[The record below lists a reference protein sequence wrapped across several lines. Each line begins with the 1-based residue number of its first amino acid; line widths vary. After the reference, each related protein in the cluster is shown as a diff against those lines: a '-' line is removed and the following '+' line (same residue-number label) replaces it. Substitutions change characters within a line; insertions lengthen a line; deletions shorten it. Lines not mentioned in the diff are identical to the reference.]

1 MTQAVFRDKDYVKTD
16 SGVIFKIKTYSH
28 LAASVIAFP
37 RFIPY
42 TVIPM
47 RLWEH
52 TWRIDGKEYSRFD
65 VRVTETSQIKAV
77 FEQFC
82 RLYPQFEPH
91 ALPGMVRVPHASI
104 TEHLTPQAGLR
115 RLRGLAS
122 KDDLQRAT
130 CRFAEICDALGVP
143 SEALGITDSL
153 LFDAHTIGFSDI
165 DFVIYGAANYRR
177 VIEYL
182 NSPRRDSEIRL
193 PSVEEWQ
200 SRYIATDVKDMPLSP
215 RIYALH
221 KARKCE
227 ESSIDGHKLSLFAV
241 RDDAERLG
249 DLWED
254 LSVAGAARLG
264 PLRITG
270 TVVDASEGMFR
281 PSIYEVQTNVTLPGG
296 CALQTVTVVNH
307 RREYISQ
314 VQEGEGIV
322 VFGLAYEKAAKVVI
336 ELGSLELRGSDYLV
350 AEGLQ

>member
-1 MTQAVFRDKDYVKTD
+1 MTQPVYRDKDYVKTD

-28 LAASVIAFP
+28 PADSVIAFP

-52 TWRIDGKEYSRFD
+52 TWLIDGKEYSRFD
-65 VRVTETSQIKAV
+65 VRVTATSEIKAV
-77 FEQFC
+77 FAHFC
-82 RLYPQFEPH
+82 QLYPQFEPH
-91 ALPGMVRVPHASI
+91 DLPGMVRVPHTSI

-115 RLRGLAS
+115 RLRGLAGQ
-122 KDDLQRAT
+122 DDLQRAT
-130 CRFAEICDALGVP
+130 NRFAEICDALGVP
-143 SEALGITDSL
+143 PEALGITDS

-177 VIEYL
+177 VISYL
-182 NSPRRDSEIRL
+182 KSPERDSEILL

-200 SRYIATDVKDMPLSP
+200 ERYIATDVKDMPLSP
-215 RIYALH
+215 RVYALH
-221 KARKCE
+221 KVRKYE

-241 RDDAERLG
+241 RGDADHIG
-249 DLWED
+249 DRWED
-254 LSVAGAARLG
+254 LGVGFPRLG

-270 TVVDASEGMFR
+270 TVVDASEAMFR
-281 PSIYEVQTNVTLPGG
+281 PSIYEVQTDLTLPGG
-296 CALQTVTVVNH
+296 REIQTVTIINH

-314 VQEGEGIV
+314 VQEGESIV
-322 VFGLAYEKAAKVVI
+322 AFGLACEKGGKVMLQI
-336 ELGSLELRGSDYLV
+336 GSLELRGSDYLV